1 MDSKKVLTDA
11 SLTDDLVVKILS
23 RVPFKSFCRFKYVC
37 KAWLAFSSDP
47 HYRQKLPQI
56 PTGLFHGC
64 KGGSVAQLV
73 SLSRNDEEI
82 DGGLTFLPH
91 HEHLKFVDC
100 CNGLV
105 LCKYKSNYIPPNICR
120 FIVCNP
126 ATGEWRTLPD
136 THPDPYTMDYTYKAF
151 LAFDPSWSAQ
161 FYVFNFQEKFDEM
174 PIGIN
179 KLEAF
184 SSDLS
189 TWTVDAAWSPRIQIF
204 EPHHFIGGVLYLHTV
219 EGDILVLEAMGSG
232 ILPRHFTIEL
242 PDVYWSLMC
251 GCFGQSSGLLQCAF
265 PGESGDT
272 AEVFSFDAHHS
283 YEWSLKRR
291 VSLRDALGRDV
302 FFHNDEWPRR
312 LGYRIAALD
321 LERGVIILVD
331 KEQMK
336 LLSYN
341 INTGKLRKI
350 QDDCR
355 TTTDY
360 RYYVAC
366 YSKLPG

>member
-1 MDSKKVLTDA
+1 MDSKKVLSDA

-23 RVPFKSFCRFKYVC
+23 RVPFKSFCRFKCVC

-47 HYRQKLPQI
+47 HYRQKLPKI
-56 PTGLFHGC
+56 PTSLFHGC
-64 KGGSVAQLV
+64 KGGPVAQLV

-105 LCKYKSNYIPPNICR
+105 LCKYKSNYTYLNICR
-120 FIVCNP
+120 FIMCNH
-126 ATGEWRTLPD
+126 ATQEWRTLPD
-136 THPDPYTMDYTYKAF
+136 IHIDPDPAYSTYKAF
-151 LAFDPSWSAQ
+151 FGLRSIM
-161 FYVFNFQEKFDEM
+161 EKFDDELL

-179 KLEAF
+179 KLEVF

-189 TWTVDAAWSPRIQIF
+189 SWIVDAAWSSHIQIF
-204 EPHHFIGGVLYLHTV
+204 EPHHFIGGVLYVYTA
-219 EGDILVLEAMGSG
+219 EEDILVLEAMGSG
-232 ILPRHFTIEL
+232 IPPRHFTIEL
-242 PDVYWSLMC
+242 PDVHWNLTY
-251 GCFGQSSGLLQCAF
+251 GCLGQSSGLLQCAF

-272 AEVFSFDAHHS
+272 AVVFSLDAHHS
-283 YEWSLKRR
+283 YEWSLKRH
-291 VSLRDALGRDV
+291 VSMRDALGRDNFV
-302 FFHNDEWPRR
+302 HDEWPAW
-312 LGYRIAALD
+312 LGYLIVAID
-321 LERGVIILVD
+321 LERGVIIVFD
-331 KEQMK
+331 KEKMK

-341 INTGKLRKI
+341 INTGKLRNI

-355 TTTDY
+355 TEY
-360 RYYVAC
+360 LYYVAC

>member
-189 TWTVDAAWSPRIQIF
+189 TWTVDAAWSPR
-204 EPHHFIGGVLYLHTV
+204 
-219 EGDILVLEAMGSG
+219 
-232 ILPRHFTIEL
+232 
-242 PDVYWSLMC
+242 
-251 GCFGQSSGLLQCAF
+251 LLQCAF